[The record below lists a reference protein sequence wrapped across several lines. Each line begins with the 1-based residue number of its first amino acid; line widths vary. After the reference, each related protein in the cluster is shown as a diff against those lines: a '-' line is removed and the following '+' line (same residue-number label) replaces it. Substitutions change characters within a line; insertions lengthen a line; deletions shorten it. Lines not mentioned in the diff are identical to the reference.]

1 MLSKQLSIACKEIIA
16 KDIYDE
22 KQVIDV
28 LSFINNFKGMYLY
41 PRVIRRKFNI
51 DMAKIY
57 EILNYLVKYNILSLA
72 FEIYCNDCDKFQ
84 NEVYDSLNEVPKNI
98 TCEYCGKDID
108 FNKDI
113 IVVYRVHKS
122 EQ

>member
-113 IVVYRVHKS
+113 IVVYKVHKS